1 MSIQEWALI
10 IFTIVMQM
18 AVGSFV
24 ILGGV
29 HYFAARKH
37 GIAEADKLSDRAL
50 LAIGPLVV
58 LGLIVT
64 LFHLGNPANAPRA
77 VANFGA
83 SWLSRE
89 IVLALAFG
97 IGGAIFAFMQWR
109 KIGTAQVRNVV
120 GLVVAAIG
128 LVLVYVMASV
138 YRLPTIP
145 AWDNLATPI
154 SFYITTFLLGALAMG
169 AAFVVNYWYMRRKG
183 MDEKSP
189 QTSALATTL
198 RWIAL
203 LAIVLLGLE
212 FLVIPM
218 YIAWLASQ
226 TSAAAAESV
235 SIILNQN
242 AVVFALRLVLV
253 FLGAGVFAAF
263 VYQGATSESRVR
275 MVGNLA
281 VVAFVLVLVAEILGR
296 YLFYASMARI
306 GI

>member
-10 IFTIVMQM
+10 VFTIVMQM

-29 HYFAARKH
+29 HFFANRKY

-50 LAIGPLVV
+50 LAIGPVV
-58 LGLIVT
+58 VAGLIVT

-89 IVLALAFG
+89 IVLALVFG
-97 IGGAIFAFMQWR
+97 VGGAVFAVMQWR
-109 KIGTAQVRNVV
+109 KIATPQVRNALA
-120 GLVVAAIG
+120 LVVAAVG
-128 LVLVYVMASV
+128 LVLVYAMASV

-145 AWDNLATPI
+145 AWDSLATPA
-154 SFYITTFLLGALAMG
+154 SFFITTFLLGALAMG
-169 AAFVVNYWYMRRKG
+169 AAFVLNYWYMRRKG
-183 MDEKSP
+183 LEEKSP

-203 LAIVLLGLE
+203 LAIVLLGLH
-212 FLVIPM
+212 FVVIPL

-226 TSAAAAESV
+226 TSPAAAESV
-235 SIILNQN
+235 AILLNQN
-242 AVVFALRLVLV
+242 GLVFALRLVLV

-275 MVGNLA
+275 VVGNLA
-281 VVAFVLVLVAEILGR
+281 LAAFVFVLVAEVLGR
-296 YLFYASMARI
+296 YLFYASMVRI